1 MSISTLHLDAS
12 DSMAQQ
18 WPHARGEEGRGG
30 GQGRDRTCPG
40 ALHPGHSL
48 TGLPSVSAYQSMHVT
63 AHQLSRFNRC
73 RTVTA
78 SQTTSILYN
87 TYAPHTQLSGP
98 WC

>member
-48 TGLPSVSAYQSMHVT
+48 TGLPSVSAYQSMHVE
-63 AHQLSRFNRC
+63 AHQL
-73 RTVTA
+73 TL
-78 SQTTSILYN
+78 TSVVNQVKI
-87 TYAPHTQLSGP
+87 QSLSLCVSNDVHSVQRLRP
-98 WC
+98 V